1 MDRRQAALRWLLPV
15 ALAWGITLPAAGADE
30 PPLRSAIDTEI
41 ARVWQRENVAPPPL
55 CDDAT
60 FLRRVWLDLCGI
72 IPTADEARAFLD
84 DASPTKRAEL
94 VDRLLADPRYA
105 VHQADEWDMLL
116 FGRNPPGYEAP
127 NREGFKR
134 WLQSAFAANTRY
146 DELVRALLKAEG
158 NTVEQGSTMYLV
170 QYDRHPEDA
179 AMAVSQTF
187 LGVQLQCA
195 RCHDH
200 PYESWT
206 QRDFYGM
213 AAFFARLQMVKA
225 GKLKLDE
232 KELEKVYLAELNTGD
247 VKFTGPAKDSKPG
260 QKGEPV
266 GPKFLLGERLDEP
279 DLSAEFKDE
288 KRARTA
294 RHRNRRSSRAK
305 TSWPNGSPRQPTR
318 FSPGRWSIASGRNT
332 WAGAWC
338 IRSIT

>member
-1 MDRRQAALRWLLPV
+1 MDRRQATWRRLLLAITAWLAACTATRAADEALR
-15 ALAWGITLPAAGADE
+15 T
-30 PPLRSAIDTEI
+30 AIDDQI
-41 ARVWQRENVAPPPL
+41 ARVWEREKITPPGL

-84 DASPTKRAEL
+84 DPSPTKRADL
-94 VDRLLADPRYA
+94 IDRLLAHPRYA
-105 VHQADEWDMLL
+105 VHQADEWDLIL

-127 NREGFKR
+127 HREGFKR
-134 WLQSAFAANTRY
+134 WLQSAFAANMHY
-146 DELVRALLKAEG
+146 DDLVRALLKADG
-158 NTVEQGSTMYLV
+158 NTVEQGAPMFLV

-225 GKLKLDE
+225 GKMKLDE

-266 GPKFLLGERLDEP
+266 GPKFLLGDPLPEP

-288 KRARTA
+288 KRAPDGQVPQPPKFSRKEQLVHWVTA
-294 RHRNRRSSRAK
+294 PAI
-305 TSWPNGSPRQPTR
+305 R
-318 FSPGRWSIASGRNT
+318 FSPGPWPIASGPST
-332 WAGAWC
+332 WAAGWYT
-338 IRSIT
+338 RSTT